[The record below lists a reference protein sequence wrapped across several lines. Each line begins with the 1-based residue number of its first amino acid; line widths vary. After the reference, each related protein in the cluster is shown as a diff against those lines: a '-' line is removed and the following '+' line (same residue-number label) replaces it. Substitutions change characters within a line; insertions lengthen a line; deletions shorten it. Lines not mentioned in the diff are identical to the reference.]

1 MYHSAMSRI
10 HSEFIDP
17 DAADR
22 PMAVDALV
30 REKPDED
37 DEEEDESEDDD
48 EEGDDEGN
56 SDGYSE

>member
-1 MYHSAMSRI
+1 MSRI

>member
-1 MYHSAMSRI
+1 MSRI

-17 DAADR
+17 DAGDR

-30 REKPDED
+30 REEPDED
-37 DEEEDESEDDD
+37 EEDEEEDDEESEDDD